1 MGNQHSHPDSKCTD
15 CQKVVGGFLHTFEK
29 MGCKAAGG
37 AADAGCQAFAIANF
51 EDGVGEAMEP
61 FCWALPPA
69 FSVGC
74 TAAHLAGADKDWT
87 DYVRNA
93 ACKKAHA
100 C

>member
-1 MGNQHSHPDSKCTD
+1 
-15 CQKVVGGFLHTFEK
+15 
-29 MGCKAAGG
+29 MGCKAAGTG
-37 AADAGCQAFAIANF
+37 AELGCQAFSVANF

-69 FSVGC
+69 FEIGC

-87 DYVRNA
+87 EYVRNA